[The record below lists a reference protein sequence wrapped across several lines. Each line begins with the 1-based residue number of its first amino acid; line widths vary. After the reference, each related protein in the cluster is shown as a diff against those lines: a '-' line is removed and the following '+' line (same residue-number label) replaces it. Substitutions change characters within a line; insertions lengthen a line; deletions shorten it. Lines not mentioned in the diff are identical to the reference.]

1 MIPRVR
7 ESLRDAHTAP
17 GVCPYGEGPRP
28 PPSLCRPR
36 GLDTQGIHQ
45 HNSQGRTPRFMAERG
60 ARWFQRVE
68 LSPLWEK
75 TKFYKQLISDTDVLV
90 SVQYNKASL

>member
-1 MIPRVR
+1 MHTQPPVSVPMGRGHVHHPLCVVPVAWT
-7 ESLRDAHTAP
+7 LRA
-17 GVCPYGEGPRP
+17 Y
-28 PPSLCRPR
+28 
-36 GLDTQGIHQ
+36 TQCIHQ

-60 ARWFQRVE
+60 ARWFQRAE